1 MKLALQLDQVNL
13 SVFEDMWR
21 ELLKFTPKLIAVIA
35 VLIIGWLLIKIVS
48 FFIKKALKF
57 SKIDV
62 LTEKMKSLGLL
73 PMPFQFEFEGA
84 KIMASIDHN

>member
-1 MKLALQLDQVNL
+1 MKLALQLDQVNF

-21 ELLKFTPKLIAVIA
+21 ELLKFMPKLIAVIA

-48 FFIKKALKF
+48 FFIKKVLKF

-62 LTEKMKSLGLL
+62 LTEKLNEI
-73 PMPFQFEFEGA
+73 EF
-84 KIMASIDHN
+84 